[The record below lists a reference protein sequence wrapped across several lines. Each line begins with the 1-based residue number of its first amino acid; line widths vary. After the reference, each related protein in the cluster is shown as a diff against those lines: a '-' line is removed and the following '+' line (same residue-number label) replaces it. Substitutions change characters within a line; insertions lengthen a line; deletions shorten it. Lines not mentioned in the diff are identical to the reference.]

1 MYMIPAPQL
10 EELVLT
16 QKELFLSRDPGIPRE
31 TPTERFIKTDA
42 IVVITGIRRCGKS
55 TLMRQLSAQYS
66 DFLYINFDDDRLM
79 DFSVSDFPAL
89 MLVFEKTTP
98 GIKVL
103 FIDEIQNVPG
113 WERFIR
119 RIHDEGYKVFLTGSN
134 ANLLSAELGTH
145 LTGRYTKI
153 TLYPFSFRECLLFRS
168 IDTARITEK
177 KKAAILAEFD
187 RYLTGGGFPE
197 FLKYG
202 DTEYLKR
209 CYDDILFRDII
220 SRFKIREVKGFRQLA
235 HYLFTNTANAATY
248 NALKN
253 TLGFKSVVS
262 VRDYV
267 GFLEEAYLIFEI
279 FRYDFSKKKQYVNE
293 KKLYCIDTGMRNAVA
308 FRFSDDKG
316 RILENL
322 VLIEL
327 LRRGK
332 SVYFFKNPKECDFI
346 TEDKGKI
353 TGAIQVCYEL
363 TRENRDR
370 ELGGIAGAM
379 TMHNLTAGLIL
390 TYHQEETIT
399 LGNAVIQVL
408 PVWKWLIEYRDD
420 IDCPPES
427 VIKPAY
433 VKKIRDVAV
442 NLAKEKGKTYAS
454 MDEFIRNIK
463 QPSRPGSKRR
473 DP

>member
-1 MYMIPAPQL
+1 
-10 EELVLT
+10 
-16 QKELFLSRDPGIPRE
+16 
-31 TPTERFIKTDA
+31 
-42 IVVITGIRRCGKS
+42 
-55 TLMRQLSAQYS
+55 
-66 DFLYINFDDDRLM
+66 
-79 DFSVSDFPAL
+79 
-89 MLVFEKTTP
+89 
-98 GIKVL
+98 
-103 FIDEIQNVPG
+103 
-113 WERFIR
+113 
-119 RIHDEGYKVFLTGSN
+119 
-134 ANLLSAELGTH
+134 
-145 LTGRYTKI
+145 
-153 TLYPFSFRECLLFRS
+153 
-168 IDTARITEK
+168 
-177 KKAAILAEFD
+177 
-187 RYLTGGGFPE
+187 
-197 FLKYG
+197 
-202 DTEYLKR
+202 
-209 CYDDILFRDII
+209 
-220 SRFKIREVKGFRQLA
+220 
-235 HYLFTNTANAATY
+235 
-248 NALKN
+248 
-253 TLGFKSVVS
+253 
-262 VRDYV
+262 
-267 GFLEEAYLIFEI
+267 
-279 FRYDFSKKKQYVNE
+279 
-293 KKLYCIDTGMRNAVA
+293 MRNAVA

-346 TEDKGKI
+346 MEDKGKI

-370 ELGGIAGAM
+370 ELGGIDGAM
-379 TMHNLTAGLIL
+379 TLHNLTAGLIL

-433 VKKIRDVAV
+433 VKKIKNVAV
-442 NLAKEKGKTYAS
+442 NLVKEKGKTYAS

>member
-1 MYMIPAPQL
+1 MIPASQL
-10 EELVLT
+10 EELVLS
-16 QKELFLSRDPGIPRE
+16 QKESFLSRNPGTPRE
-31 TPTERFIKTDA
+31 IAAERFLKTGQ

-55 TLMRQLSAQYS
+55 TLMRQLSEQYS

-79 DFSVSDFPAL
+79 DFTVKDFPDL

-98 GIKVL
+98 GTKVL
-103 FIDEIQNVPG
+103 FIDEIQNVAG

-153 TLYPFSFRECLLFRS
+153 TLYPFSFREVLRLRS
-168 IDTARITEK
+168 IGTDRITGK
-177 KKAAILAEFD
+177 KKAAIFAEFD

-197 FLKYG
+197 YLKYG
-202 DTEYLKR
+202 DFEYLTR
-209 CYDDILFRDII
+209 IYDDILFRDII
-220 SRFKIREVKGFRQLA
+220 SRFGIREVKGFRQLA
-235 HYLFTNTANAATY
+235 HYLFTNIANAATY
-248 NALKN
+248 NALRN

-267 GFLEEAYLIFEI
+267 GFLEAAYLIFEI
-279 FRYDFSKKKQYVNE
+279 FRYDFSLKKQYVHE

-316 RILENL
+316 RMLENL

-332 SVYFFKNPKECDFI
+332 SVYFFKTRKECDFI
-346 TEDKGKI
+346 TEDRGTV

-363 TRENRDR
+363 SRENRER
-370 ELGGIAGAM
+370 ELDGLAGAM
-379 TMHNLTAGLIL
+379 AMYNLAGGIIL
-390 TYHQEETIT
+390 TYHQEETIIH
-399 LGNAVIQVL
+399 GNTSIRVL
-408 PVWKWLIEYRDD
+408 PVWKWLIEYENDQ
-420 IDCPPES
+420 PE
-427 VIKPAY
+427 
-433 VKKIRDVAV
+433 D
-442 NLAKEKGKTYAS
+442 
-454 MDEFIRNIK
+454 
-463 QPSRPGSKRR
+463 
-473 DP
+473 

>member
-10 EELVLT
+10 EELVLS
-16 QKELFLSRDPGIPRE
+16 QKEAFLSRDSGVPRE
-31 TPTERFIKTDA
+31 IATGRFTKTDA

-55 TLMRQLSAQYS
+55 TFMRQLSAQYS

-79 DFSVSDFPAL
+79 DFALSDFPAL
-89 MLVFEKTTP
+89 MLVFEKTSP

-103 FIDEIQNVPG
+103 FIDEIQNVAG
-113 WERFIR
+113 WERFVR

-134 ANLLSAELGTH
+134 TNLLSAELGTH

-153 TLYPFSFRECLLFRS
+153 TLYPFSFRECLRFKS
-168 IDTARITEK
+168 IETDRITEK

-187 RYLTGGGFPE
+187 RYLAGGGFPE
-197 FLKYG
+197 YLKFG
-202 DTEYLKR
+202 DPEYLKR
-209 CYDDILFRDII
+209 IYDDILFRDIL
-220 SRFKIREVKGFRQLA
+220 SRFGIREVKGFRQLA
-235 HYLFTNTANAATY
+235 HYLFTNTANPATY

-253 TLGFKSVVS
+253 TLGFKSVGS

-279 FRYDFSKKKQYVNE
+279 FRYDVSLKKQYVCE

-316 RILENL
+316 RMLENL

-346 TEDKGKI
+346 TEDQGKI
-353 TGAIQVCYEL
+353 HEAIQVCFEL
-363 TRENRDR
+363 SRENRDR
-370 ELGGIAGAM
+370 EISGLAGAM
-379 TMHNLTAGLIL
+379 TAHDLAEGLIL
-390 TYHQEETIT
+390 TYHQEETIAID
-399 LGNAVIQVL
+399 NAVIRVM
-408 PVWKWLIEYRDD
+408 PAWKWLVEYRD
-420 IDCPPES
+420 ENNAS
-427 VIKPAY
+427 REPATSP
-433 VKKIRDVAV
+433 
-442 NLAKEKGKTYAS
+442 KTGAAAS
-454 MDEFIRNIK
+454 KSGLMRERSGSRRPLSRSSTRHQFQTSTFI
-463 QPSRPGSKRR
+463 
-473 DP
+473 